1 MPKPAKPDRS
11 LCLNF
16 CSYYRPG
23 KNEEL
28 MCQGFMVVHGL
39 LRGGKRIS
47 LERLQRPARPGGES
61 AEGLRKRVCA
71 FCSFQASD
79 CDYISSNGAAA
90 PCGGIAL
97 LSHLIGTG
105 DLTLHEIG

>member
-1 MPKPAKPDRS
+1 M
-11 LCLNF
+11 
-16 CSYYRPG
+16 
-23 KNEEL
+23 
-28 MCQGFMVVHGL
+28 
-39 LRGGKRIS
+39 
-47 LERLQRPARPGGES
+47 
-61 AEGLRKRVCA
+61 RVCA

-79 CDYISSNGAAA
+79 CDYIATNGAAA